1 VTRVGE
7 PLRQAF
13 VPAASRGIIT
23 SKKWELMHKSSK
35 LFLLGLSLACC
46 LAVACA
52 PKDVKH
58 YPIQAKVISVDL
70 PSKRI
75 VVEHGDIP
83 GLMPAMTMGYTLA
96 VPKEAQG
103 LALGDKI
110 SADLVVTDGLARLE
124 KIVLLEKAE
133 PVPMSAPAAKP

>member
-1 VTRVGE
+1 
-7 PLRQAF
+7 
-13 VPAASRGIIT
+13 
-23 SKKWELMHKSSK
+23 MHKSSK
-35 LFLLGLSLACC
+35 PFFLGLLFACC
-46 LAVACA
+46 LVVACA

-58 YPIQAKVISVDL
+58 YPIEAKVISVDL

-75 VVEHGDIP
+75 VIEHGDIP

-103 LALGDKI
+103 LSLGDKI

-124 KIVLLEKAE
+124 KVTLLEKAK
-133 PVPMSAPAAKP
+133 PAPAPAPLTKP

>member
-1 VTRVGE
+1 MYM
-7 PLRQAF
+7 P
-13 VPAASRGIIT
+13 
-23 SKKWELMHKSSK
+23 SK
-35 LFLLGLSLACC
+35 LSTLGLLFVCFLAT
-46 LAVACA
+46 ACA

-83 GLMPAMTMGYTLA
+83 GLMPAMAMGYTLA

-124 KIVLLEKAE
+124 KIVLLEKAK
-133 PVPMSAPAAKP
+133 PVPIPAPAAQP